1 MTGEQKT
8 KERPSVLKDKD
19 KFQHTEADK
28 KLSHMGDETSAKK
41 PATAKK
47 AQSKK

>member
-1 MTGEQKT
+1 MTGEHKT

-19 KFQHTEADK
+19 KFQHTEADR
-28 KLSHMGDETSAKK
+28 KLSHMRGETSERK

-47 AQSKK
+47 APSKK